1 MSPESS
7 SISSFNNKRIE
18 IISRADRPSLR
29 LRGTMVVAFLLSVFL
44 LAGCGYRFSP
54 GGEYIDKKIKTVFID
69 NFANK
74 TSEANVENTIR
85 NSFIDQFIIGGR
97 FALVDRRENADAIFK
112 GSVNSIVTSPLSYQR
127 TGLAS
132 GERLSVVMELV
143 FEEQD
148 NHKLIWNDKNFT
160 AIQDYTFTDLN
171 TRDTN
176 RSNALIKLSNDAAE
190 KAYRLMMSG
199 F

>member
-1 MSPESS
+1 MYPRSS
-7 SISSFNNKRIE
+7 SISSFSNKRTD
-18 IISRADRPSLR
+18 IIFRAYR
-29 LRGTMVVAFLLSVFL
+29 LLLHLHGIKVVSVFLSVFL
-44 LAGCGYRFSP
+44 VAGCGYRFSP
-54 GGEYIDKKIKTVFID
+54 GGEYIDKKIRTVFVD

-97 FALVDRRENADAIFK
+97 LALVDRREKADAVFK

-132 GERLSVVMELV
+132 GERLTVAMELV
-143 FEEQD
+143 FEEED
-148 NHKLIWNDKNFT
+148 THKLIWNNKNFT
-160 AIQDYTFTDLN
+160 ATQDYSFTDLN

-176 RSNALIKLSNDAAE
+176 RRNALIKLSNDSAE

>member
-1 MSPESS
+1 MSRESS
-7 SISSFNNKRIE
+7 SISSFNNKRMGRIPL
-18 IISRADRPSLR
+18 AGPPSLR
-29 LRGTMVVAFLLSVFL
+29 LRGMIVVTFLLSAFL

-69 NFANK
+69 NFTNK
-74 TSEANVENTIR
+74 TSEANIENTIR

-97 FALVDRRENADAIFK
+97 FTLVDRRETADAVFK

-132 GERLSVVMELV
+132 GERLSVGMELV

-176 RSNALIKLSNDAAE
+176 RTNALTKLSNDSAE

>member
-1 MSPESS
+1 MSPRSS
-7 SISSFNNKRIE
+7 SISSFSDKRIGV
-18 IISRADRPSLR
+18 ISSVGRLSLR
-29 LRGTMVVAFLLSVFL
+29 FPGITVVAVCLSIFLV
-44 LAGCGYRFSP
+44 AGCGYHFSP
-54 GGEYIDKKIKTVFID
+54 GGEYIDKKIRTVFID

-97 FALVDRRENADAIFK
+97 FALVDRRETSDAVFK
-112 GSVNSIVTSPLSYQR
+112 GSVNSIATSPLSYQS

-148 NHKLIWNDKNFT
+148 THKLIWNNKNFT
-160 AIQDYTFTDLN
+160 ATQDYTFTDLN
-171 TRDTN
+171 ARNTN
-176 RSNALIKLSNDAAE
+176 RGNALTKLSNDAAE

>member
-1 MSPESS
+1 MSPRSS
-7 SISSFNNKRIE
+7 SILSFSDKRIE
-18 IISRADRPSLR
+18 VVSRAGRLLLR
-29 LRGTMVVAFLLSVFL
+29 FRGIKVVAVFLSVFL
-44 LAGCGYRFSP
+44 IAGCGYRFSA
-54 GGEYIDKKIKTVFID
+54 GGEYIDKKIRTVFID

-74 TSEANVENTIR
+74 TSEANIENTIR
-85 NSFIDQFIIGGR
+85 NSFIDQFITGGK
-97 FALVDRRENADAIFK
+97 FALVDGREKADAVFK
-112 GSVNSIVTSPLSYQR
+112 GSVNSIATSPLSYQR

-132 GERLSVVMELV
+132 GERLTAAMELV

-148 NHKLIWNDKNFT
+148 THKLIWNNKNFT

-176 RSNALIKLSNDAAE
+176 RRNALIKLSNDSAE

>member
-1 MSPESS
+1 MSPRSS
-7 SISSFNNKRIE
+7 SISSSSNKRIE
-18 IISRADRPSLR
+18 RISRAGRPLLH
-29 LRGTMVVAFLLSVFL
+29 LRGITVVAVFL
-44 LAGCGYRFSP
+44 SIFLVTGCGYRFSP
-54 GGEYIDKKIKTVFID
+54 GGEYIDKKIRTVFID

-74 TSEANVENTIR
+74 TSEANIENTIR

-97 FALVDRRENADAIFK
+97 FALVDRREKADAVFK

-132 GERLSVVMELV
+132 GERLTVAMELV
-143 FEEQD
+143 LEEQD
-148 NHKLIWNDKNFT
+148 THKIIWNDKNF
-160 AIQDYTFTDLN
+160 ASIQDYTFADLN

-176 RSNALIKLSNDAAE
+176 RGNALIKLSNDSAE

>member
-1 MSPESS
+1 MC
-7 SISSFNNKRIE
+7 
-18 IISRADRPSLR
+18 RAYR
-29 LRGTMVVAFLLSVFL
+29 LLLHLHGIKVVAIFLSVFL
-44 LAGCGYRFSP
+44 VAGCGYRFSP
-54 GGEYIDKKIKTVFID
+54 GGEYIDKKIRTVFVD

-97 FALVDRRENADAIFK
+97 LALVDGREKADAVFK

-132 GERLSVVMELV
+132 GERLTVAMELV
-143 FEEQD
+143 FEEED
-148 NHKLIWNDKNFT
+148 THKLIWNNKNFT
-160 AIQDYTFTDLN
+160 ATQDYSFTDLN

-176 RSNALIKLSNDAAE
+176 RRNALIKLSNDSAE

>member
-1 MSPESS
+1 MSPRSS
-7 SISSFNNKRIE
+7 SISSSSNKRIE
-18 IISRADRPSLR
+18 RISRAGRPLLH
-29 LRGTMVVAFLLSVFL
+29 LRGITVVAVFL
-44 LAGCGYRFSP
+44 SIFLVTGCGYRFSP
-54 GGEYIDKKIKTVFID
+54 GGEYIDKKIRTVFID

-97 FALVDRRENADAIFK
+97 FALVDQREKADAIFK
-112 GSVNSIVTSPLSYQR
+112 GSVNSIATSPLSYQR

-132 GERLSVVMELV
+132 GERLTVAMELV

-148 NHKLIWNDKNFT
+148 THKIIWNDRNFAST
-160 AIQDYTFTDLN
+160 QDYTFADLN

-176 RSNALIKLSNDAAE
+176 RGKALITLSNDSAE
-190 KAYRLMMSG
+190 TAYRLMMSG

>member
-1 MSPESS
+1 MYPRSS
-7 SISSFNNKRIE
+7 SISSFSDKRTD
-18 IISRADRPSLR
+18 IICRAYR
-29 LRGTMVVAFLLSVFL
+29 LLLHLHGIKVVAILLSVFL
-44 LAGCGYRFSP
+44 VAGCGYRFSP
-54 GGEYIDKKIKTVFID
+54 GGEYIDKKIRTVFVD

-74 TSEANVENTIR
+74 TSEANFENTIR

-97 FALVDRRENADAIFK
+97 LALIDRREKADAVFK

-132 GERLSVVMELV
+132 GERLTVAMELV
-143 FEEQD
+143 FEEED
-148 NHKLIWNDKNFT
+148 THKLIWSNKNFT
-160 AIQDYTFTDLN
+160 ATQDYSFTDLN

-176 RSNALIKLSNDAAE
+176 RRNALIKLSNDSAE

>member
-1 MSPESS
+1 MSPRSS
-7 SISSFNNKRIE
+7 SISSFSDNGIE
-18 IISRADRPSLR
+18 VISRAGRLLLR
-29 LRGTMVVAFLLSVFL
+29 CRGIMVVAVFLSVVL
-44 LAGCGYRFSP
+44 VAGCGYRFSP
-54 GGEYIDKKIKTVFID
+54 GGEYIDKKIRTVFID

-85 NSFIDQFIIGGR
+85 NHFIDQFIIGGR
-97 FALVDRRENADAIFK
+97 FALVDRRETADAVFK
-112 GSVNSIVTSPLSYQR
+112 GSVNSIVTSPISYQS
-127 TGLAS
+127 TGLAA
-132 GERLSVVMELV
+132 GERLTVGMELV

-148 NHKLIWNDKNFT
+148 THKLIWNDKNFS

-171 TRDTN
+171 TRNTN

>member
-1 MSPESS
+1 LLHLHG
-7 SISSFNNKRIE
+7 IK
-18 IISRADRPSLR
+18 
-29 LRGTMVVAFLLSVFL
+29 VVAIFLSVL
-44 LAGCGYRFSP
+44 LVAGCGYRFSP
-54 GGEYIDKKIKTVFID
+54 GGEYIDKKIRTVFVD

-97 FALVDRRENADAIFK
+97 LALVDRREKADAVFK

-132 GERLSVVMELV
+132 GERLTVAMELV
-143 FEEQD
+143 FEEED
-148 NHKLIWNDKNFT
+148 THKLIWNNKNFT
-160 AIQDYTFTDLN
+160 ATQDYTFTDLN

-176 RSNALIKLSNDAAE
+176 RRNALIKLSNDSAE

>member
-1 MSPESS
+1 MYPRSS
-7 SISSFNNKRIE
+7 SISSFSDKRTDIMC
-18 IISRADRPSLR
+18 RAYR
-29 LRGTMVVAFLLSVFL
+29 LLLHLHGIKVVAIFLSVFL
-44 LAGCGYRFSP
+44 VAGCGYRFSP
-54 GGEYIDKKIKTVFID
+54 GGEYIDKKIRTVFVD

-97 FALVDRRENADAIFK
+97 LALVDRREKADAVFK

-132 GERLSVVMELV
+132 GERLTVAMELV
-143 FEEQD
+143 FEEED
-148 NHKLIWNDKNFT
+148 THKLIWNNKNFT
-160 AIQDYTFTDLN
+160 ATQDYTFTDLN

-176 RSNALIKLSNDAAE
+176 RRNALIKLSNDSAE

>member
-1 MSPESS
+1 MYPRSS
-7 SISSFNNKRIE
+7 SISSFSDKRTDIMC
-18 IISRADRPSLR
+18 RAYR
-29 LRGTMVVAFLLSVFL
+29 LLLHLHGIKVVAIFLSAFL
-44 LAGCGYRFSP
+44 VAGCGYRFSP
-54 GGEYIDKKIKTVFID
+54 GGEYIDKKIRTVFID

-97 FALVDRRENADAIFK
+97 LALVDQREKADAVFK

-132 GERLSVVMELV
+132 GERLTVAMELV
-143 FEEQD
+143 FEEED
-148 NHKLIWNDKNFT
+148 THKLIWNNKNFT
-160 AIQDYTFTDLN
+160 ATQDYSFTDLN

-176 RSNALIKLSNDAAE
+176 RRNALIKLSNDSAE

>member
-1 MSPESS
+1 MSPRSS
-7 SISSFNNKRIE
+7 SISSFSDKRIE
-18 IISRADRPSLR
+18 VIPHAGRLLLR
-29 LRGTMVVAFLLSVFL
+29 LRGITVVAVFLSVFL
-44 LAGCGYRFSP
+44 IAGCGYRFSP
-54 GGEYIDKKIKTVFID
+54 GGEYIDKKIRTVFID
-69 NFANK
+69 NFTNK

-97 FALVDRRENADAIFK
+97 FALVDGRDKGDAVFK
-112 GSVNSIVTSPLSYQR
+112 GSINSIVTSPLSYQK

-132 GERLSVVMELV
+132 GERLTVAMELV

-148 NHKLIWNDKNFT
+148 THKLIWNNKNFT

-171 TRDTN
+171 TRNTN
-176 RSNALIKLSNDAAE
+176 RANAIIKLSNDAAE
-190 KAYRLMMSG
+190 KAYRLMMAG

>member
-1 MSPESS
+1 MYPKNS
-7 SISSFNNKRIE
+7 SISSPNNRQ
-18 IISRADRPSLR
+18 
-29 LRGTMVVAFLLSVFL
+29 VVKVSCAVLIFLIVTLI
-44 LAGCGYRFSP
+44 AACGYRFSP

-69 NFANK
+69 NFTNK
-74 TSEANVENTIR
+74 TSEPNVENTIR

-97 FALVDRRENADAIFK
+97 FTLIDRREKADAVFK
-112 GSVNSIVTSPLSYQR
+112 GSVNSIITSPLSYQR
-127 TGLAS
+127 TGLAT
-132 GERLSVVMELV
+132 GERLSVGMELI

-148 NHKLIWNDKNFT
+148 THKLIWTDKNFT
-160 AIQDYTFTDLN
+160 AIQDYTFTDLS

-176 RSNALIKLSNDAAE
+176 RTNALTKLSNDAAE

>member
-1 MSPESS
+1 MSPRNS
-7 SISSFNNKRIE
+7 SILSFSDKRIE
-18 IISRADRPSLR
+18 VISRAERLLLR
-29 LRGTMVVAFLLSVFL
+29 FRGIRVVAVFLSVFL
-44 LAGCGYRFSP
+44 VAGCGYRFSA
-54 GGEYIDKKIKTVFID
+54 GGEYIDKKIRTVFID

-74 TSEANVENTIR
+74 TSEANIENTIR
-85 NSFIDQFIIGGR
+85 NSFIDQFITGGK
-97 FALVDRRENADAIFK
+97 FALVDGREKADAVFK
-112 GSVNSIVTSPLSYQR
+112 GSVNSIATSPLSYQR

-132 GERLSVVMELV
+132 GERLTAAMELV

-148 NHKLIWNDKNFT
+148 THKLIWNNKNFT

-176 RSNALIKLSNDAAE
+176 RRNALIKLSNDSAE

>member
-1 MSPESS
+1 MSPRSS
-7 SISSFNNKRIE
+7 SISSFSENRIE
-18 IISRADRPSLR
+18 VIARSGRLLLR
-29 LRGTMVVAFLLSVFL
+29 LRGITVVAFFLSAFL
-44 LAGCGYRFSP
+44 VAGCGYRFSP

-97 FALVDRRENADAIFK
+97 FALADRREKADAIFK
-112 GSVNSIVTSPLSYQR
+112 GSVNSITTSPLSYQR
-127 TGLAS
+127 TGLAA
-132 GERLSVVMELV
+132 GERLSVAMELV

-148 NHKLIWNDKNFT
+148 THKLIWSDKSFT
-160 AIQDYTFTDLN
+160 AIQDYTFADLN

-176 RSNALIKLSNDAAE
+176 RANALVKLSNDSAE

>member
-1 MSPESS
+1 MSPRSS
-7 SISSFNNKRIE
+7 SILSFSDKRIE
-18 IISRADRPSLR
+18 VISRSGRLLLR
-29 LRGTMVVAFLLSVFL
+29 FRGIRVVAVFLSVFL
-44 LAGCGYRFSP
+44 VAGCGYRFSS
-54 GGEYIDKKIKTVFID
+54 GGEYIDKKIRTVFID

-74 TSEANVENTIR
+74 TSEANIENTIR
-85 NSFIDQFIIGGR
+85 NSFIDQFITGGK
-97 FALVDRRENADAIFK
+97 FALVDGREKADAVFK
-112 GSVNSIVTSPLSYQR
+112 GSVNSIATSPLSYQR

-132 GERLSVVMELV
+132 GERLTAAMELV

-148 NHKLIWNDKNFT
+148 THKLIWNNKNFT

-176 RSNALIKLSNDAAE
+176 RRNALIKLSNDSAE
-190 KAYRLMMSG
+190 KAYRLMISG

>member
-1 MSPESS
+1 MSPRSS
-7 SISSFNNKRIE
+7 SILSFSDKRIE
-18 IISRADRPSLR
+18 VISRAGRLLLR
-29 LRGTMVVAFLLSVFL
+29 FRGIKVVAVFLSVFL
-44 LAGCGYRFSP
+44 IAGCGYRFSA
-54 GGEYIDKKIKTVFID
+54 GGEYIDKKIRTVFID

-74 TSEANVENTIR
+74 TSEANIENTIR

-97 FALVDRRENADAIFK
+97 FALVDGREKADAVFK
-112 GSVNSIVTSPLSYQR
+112 GSVNSIATSPLSYQR

-132 GERLSVVMELV
+132 GERLTAAMELV

-148 NHKLIWNDKNFT
+148 AHKLIWNNKNFT

-176 RSNALIKLSNDAAE
+176 RRNALIKLSNDSAE

>member
-1 MSPESS
+1 MSPRSS
-7 SISSFNNKRIE
+7 SISSFSDKRSRV
-18 IISRADRPSLR
+18 ISCAGRLSLR
-29 LRGTMVVAFLLSVFL
+29 LRGITFFAVLLSVFL
-44 LAGCGYRFSP
+44 VAGCGYRFSP

-69 NFANK
+69 NFTNK

-97 FALVDRRENADAIFK
+97 FALVDRRETADAIFK

-132 GERLSVVMELV
+132 GERLSVGMELV

-148 NHKLIWNDKNFT
+148 THKLIWNDKNFT

-176 RSNALIKLSNDAAE
+176 RSNALIKLSNDSAE

>member
-1 MSPESS
+1 MSPRSS
-7 SISSFNNKRIE
+7 SISSFSDKRGE
-18 IISRADRPSLR
+18 VISCAGLLFLPLH
-29 LRGTMVVAFLLSVFL
+29 GITVVAIFLSVFL
-44 LAGCGYRFSP
+44 VAGCGYRFSP
-54 GGEYIDKKIKTVFID
+54 GGEFIDKKIKTVFVD

-74 TSEANVENTIR
+74 TSEANFEITVR

-97 FALVDRRENADAIFK
+97 FALADRRETADAVFK
-112 GSVNSIVTSPLSYQR
+112 GSVNSIVTSPISYQK

-132 GERLSVVMELV
+132 GERLSVRMEFI

-148 NHKLIWNDKNFT
+148 THKLIWSNKNFT

-171 TRDTN
+171 SRNTN
-176 RSNALIKLSNDAAE
+176 RGNALIKLSNDTAE
-190 KAYRLMMSG
+190 KAYRLMMSD

>member
-1 MSPESS
+1 MYPRSS
-7 SISSFNNKRIE
+7 SISSFSDKRTD
-18 IISRADRPSLR
+18 IISRACR
-29 LRGTMVVAFLLSVFL
+29 LLLHLHGIKVVAIFLSVFL
-44 LAGCGYRFSP
+44 VAGCGYRFSP
-54 GGEYIDKKIKTVFID
+54 GGEYIDKKIRTVFVD

-97 FALVDRRENADAIFK
+97 LALVDRREKADAVFK

-132 GERLSVVMELV
+132 GERLTVAMELV
-143 FEEQD
+143 FEEED
-148 NHKLIWNDKNFT
+148 THKLVWNNKNFT
-160 AIQDYTFTDLN
+160 ATQDYTFTDLN

-176 RSNALIKLSNDAAE
+176 RRNALIKLSNDSAE

>member
-1 MSPESS
+1 MSPRSS
-7 SISSFNNKRIE
+7 SISSFSDKRKEVIF
-18 IISRADRPSLR
+18 RAGRLLLP
-29 LRGTMVVAFLLSVFL
+29 LRGIAVVAIILSVFL
-44 LAGCGYRFSP
+44 IAGCGYRFSP
-54 GGEYIDKKIKTVFID
+54 GGEYIDKKIRTVFID
-69 NFANK
+69 NFTNK
-74 TSEANVENTIR
+74 TSEPNVENTIR
-85 NSFIDQFIIGGR
+85 SSFIDQFIIGGR
-97 FALVDRRENADAIFK
+97 FALVDGREGADAVFK

-132 GERLSVVMELV
+132 GERLSVGMELV

-148 NHKLIWNDKNFT
+148 THKLIWNDKNFT

-171 TRDTN
+171 TKDTN
-176 RSNALIKLSNDAAE
+176 RSNALIKLSNDSAE

>member
-1 MSPESS
+1 MSPRSS
-7 SISSFNNKRIE
+7 SISSFSDKRKEVIF
-18 IISRADRPSLR
+18 RARRLLLP
-29 LRGTMVVAFLLSVFL
+29 LRGITVVAVLLSVFL
-44 LAGCGYRFSP
+44 IAGCGYRFSP
-54 GGEYIDKKIKTVFID
+54 GGEYIDKKIRTVFID
-69 NFANK
+69 NFTNK

-85 NSFIDQFIIGGR
+85 SSFIDQFIIGGR
-97 FALVDRRENADAIFK
+97 FALVDQRDKGDAVFK
-112 GSVNSIVTSPLSYQR
+112 GSVISIVTSPLSYQR

-132 GERLSVVMELV
+132 GERLSVRMELI

-148 NHKLIWNDKNFT
+148 THKLIWNDKNFT

-171 TRDTN
+171 TRNTN
-176 RSNALIKLSNDAAE
+176 RTNALIKLSNDAAE

>member
-1 MSPESS
+1 LLLP
-7 SISSFNNKRIE
+7 RIT
-18 IISRADRPSLR
+18 I
-29 LRGTMVVAFLLSVFL
+29 VAVFLSVL
-44 LAGCGYRFSP
+44 LVAGCGYRFSP
-54 GGEYIDKKIKTVFID
+54 GGEYIDKKIRTVFID
-69 NFANK
+69 NFSNK
-74 TSEANVENTIR
+74 TSEANIENTIR

-97 FALVDRRENADAIFK
+97 LALVDRREKADAVFK

-132 GERLSVVMELV
+132 GERLTAAMELV

-148 NHKLIWNDKNFT
+148 THKLIWNNKNFT
-160 AIQDYTFTDLN
+160 AIQDYTFTNLN

-176 RSNALIKLSNDAAE
+176 RSNALIKLSNDSAE

>member
-1 MSPESS
+1 MSPRSS
-7 SISSFNNKRIE
+7 SILSFSDKRIE
-18 IISRADRPSLR
+18 VVSRAGRLLLR
-29 LRGTMVVAFLLSVFL
+29 FRGIKVVAVFLSVFL
-44 LAGCGYRFSP
+44 IAGCGYRFSA
-54 GGEYIDKKIKTVFID
+54 GGEYIDKKIRTVFID

-74 TSEANVENTIR
+74 TSEANIENTIR
-85 NSFIDQFIIGGR
+85 NSFIDQFITGGK
-97 FALVDRRENADAIFK
+97 FALVDGREKADSVFK
-112 GSVNSIVTSPLSYQR
+112 GSVNSIATSPLSYQR

-132 GERLSVVMELV
+132 GERLTAAMELV

-148 NHKLIWNDKNFT
+148 THKLIWNNKNFT

-176 RSNALIKLSNDAAE
+176 RRNALIKLSNDSAE

>member
-1 MSPESS
+1 MSPRSS

-18 IISRADRPSLR
+18 IISHAGRPLLR

-74 TSEANVENTIR
+74 TSEANVENAIR

-97 FALVDRRENADAIFK
+97 FTLVDRRETADAVFK
-112 GSVNSIVTSPLSYQR
+112 GSVNSITTSPLSYQR

-132 GERLSVVMELV
+132 GERLSVGMELV

-160 AIQDYTFTDLN
+160 AIQDYTFADLN

-176 RSNALIKLSNDAAE
+176 RTNALTKLSNDAAE